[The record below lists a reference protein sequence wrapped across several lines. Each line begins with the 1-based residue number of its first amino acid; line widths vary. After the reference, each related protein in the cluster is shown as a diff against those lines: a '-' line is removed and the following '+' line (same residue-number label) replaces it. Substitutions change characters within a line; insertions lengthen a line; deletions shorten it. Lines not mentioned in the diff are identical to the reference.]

1 MGFFSKSFLIFFK
14 LSSWFE
20 SLVLFGKLFSIR
32 GRFGKLVYWFWDVES
47 SFLRTS
53 IVTIWRRNRQPTP
66 VLLPGKFHR
75 LRSLVGYSPW
85 GRKESDT
92 TEWLHIHSNH
102 HSSTC
107 WGISQGFCTPA
118 VFISVSSVAQSSPT
132 LWDPMDCSTRGFPVH
147 HQLQELA
154 QTHVHWVGYAILVR
168 RQTLWDGH
176 SYPQF
181 YKWENRLREAK
192 RLAEVT

>member
-85 GRKESDT
+85 GRKESDR
-92 TEWLHIHSNH
+92 TEWLHF
-102 HSSTC
+102 TC
-107 WGISQGFCTPA
+107 PNNYCKKQDICMEK
-118 VFISVSSVAQSSPT
+118 SSVESSMQAKVYFCHDSWNNNWTFETKNKLHT
-132 LWDPMDCSTRGFPVH
+132 LWCP
-147 HQLQELA
+147 
-154 QTHVHWVGYAILVR
+154 I
-168 RQTLWDGH
+168 
-176 SYPQF
+176 
-181 YKWENRLREAK
+181 
-192 RLAEVT
+192 